1 MEQSRCRRRCHRRRR
16 RRRRRRH
23 CHYHRHPRRRRR
35 RRRPLPSPPHR
46 HPPPFS
52 PPPLSPYSSPSLLSS
67 PPLPL
72 PPPSPPP
79 PPLPPSHYYRRL
91 PADRKSAYTR
101 NNKMDVELVTRASLT
116 SLQNVDDGRVVSP
129 NSLDEWTWSSLRKQ
143 FKYKNLEKLY
153 TSYQR
158 RLQYGYLSLFVL
170 VEIILGFVYCF
181 VLIMMVNIE
190 ECFPDVIVHSII
202 GALLCPTIALS
213 FRSKIIAKNT
223 YLPVLLSCLV
233 VTLLV
238 IGDLMVP
245 LYYTLAYTE
254 DIAPIRPTYATH
266 TLLACYVFLPLTEN
280 LHAFVLGIT
289 ATMCYLATL
298 FLITYRNTPDYIS
311 KITTDAI
318 YYVCVNGLGLY
329 FRFMNEVVIRRSFL
343 DRRKCVETTLKL
355 NYEKDQEEQLT
366 RSILPQHI
374 AARIKKDFRDIFKF
388 MEEHKKAPPKGRPRN
403 DLCVE
408 THNNVSILYA
418 DVVNF
423 SGLTLSLPVRKLVE
437 TLNDLFGSFD
447 EASERHNV
455 LRIKFL
461 GDCYYCV
468 SGVPTPN
475 SQHAKNC
482 VDLGL
487 DMIRIIKEVRTR
499 VRRESGVDVNMRI
512 GVHSGNIIS
521 GILGANKW
529 QYDVWSRDVV
539 IANKM
544 EQTGKPGKVHV
555 TQQTLDLINATE
567 YDCVPVEVLNDEVL
581 NKYGIRSYLITP
593 VPPDTLLMQNSEN
606 TLTVITP
613 DTSAPGYKHYV
624 KFLTSARPSVSSSA
638 RRRLT
643 SPTSDHAD
651 VFAGSYRRRTH
662 FMDSCLRDYHLMLK
676 AADAEMEN
684 AIKQMPLSKWQQW
697 TRWEHINPIFLTY
710 KQWNWEIPFLREP
723 DPLFKFFVACAV
735 FVLFFMGLISLVTAI
750 TLSEWHTGTAI
761 GYTISMLFLLTL
773 MPLTWMHFA
782 WNRYKDPH
790 DEGNVPNPRNKLI
803 YFLYQTS
810 VKIVWSALLRI
821 ILYLVMTIML
831 ATCAMFDMIFECQNV
846 DKLASD
852 NVTSSIAQVGA
863 AKLECISTPW
873 VRLFTN
879 DRNLLFGDSYEFPLP
894 KSALLSKV
902 TDRYCNGNILYMERL
917 DISQQYIPGET
928 WNPYLEPRVA
938 HILSVVFLTFSL
950 HLIDRQAEYLSR
962 LDYQWK
968 RQLTLEQDEAF
979 HTRNA
984 NKLLLRNILPEHVA
998 EFYLNMDRT
1007 EGNEPYH
1014 RAHHNVAVMFASLT
1028 DLSIDESNI
1037 LIDLNDIICKFDK
1050 LLFEPYYVCRI
1061 EKIKIAGTTYMAA
1074 CGLESNRRDSM
1085 HSLESDESSS
1095 DNVVKVMAEFAAQ
1108 MMVVLDRINSESVSS
1123 KPYRLRIGISHGEVS
1138 AGVVGAHKPLYD
1150 IWGDAVNMASRM
1162 DTTGLP
1168 GKIQVT
1174 AETANV
1180 LEQQGVKCHLRGETW
1195 VKPKGYVTTYFVGI
1209 DERKQLQR
1217 TDSIEE
1223 TSL

>member
-1 MEQSRCRRRCHRRRR
+1 MEQLRRRRRCHRRRR
-16 RRRRRRH
+16 RRRRRHRRH
-23 CHYHRHPRRRRR
+23 CHHRRRRR
-35 RRRPLPSPPHR
+35 RCYPS
-46 HPPPFS
+46 PFS
-52 PPPLSPYSSPSLLSS
+52 PPPPSFYPSPSLLFSPPS
-67 PPLPL
+67 PPLS
-72 PPPSPPP
+72 PPSPSPPP
-79 PPLPPSHYYRRL
+79 PPPPPSHYYRRL

-143 FKYKNLEKLY
+143 FKYKSLEKLY

-170 VEIILGFVYCF
+170 VEIILGFVYCV
-181 VLIMMVNIE
+181 VLITMVNIE

-213 FRSKIIAKNT
+213 FRSKIIARNT

-245 LYYTLAYTE
+245 LYYTLVYTE

-289 ATMCYLATL
+289 ATMCYLVTL
-298 FLITYRNTPDYIS
+298 LLITYRNTPDYIS

-388 MEEHKKAPPKGRPRN
+388 MEEHKKPPPKGRPRN

-487 DMIRIIKEVRTR
+487 DMIKIIKEVRTR

-567 YDCVPVEVLNDEVL
+567 YDCVPVETLNDEVL

-593 VPPDTLLMQNSEN
+593 APPDTLLMQNSEN

-613 DTSAPGYKHYV
+613 DTSAPSCKHYV
-624 KFLTSARPSVSSSA
+624 KFLNTARPSVSSSA

-643 SPTSDHAD
+643 SPSSDHAD

-676 AADAEMEN
+676 AADAEMED
-684 AIKQMPLSKWQQW
+684 AIKQMPLSKWEQW

-723 DPLFKFFVACAV
+723 DPLFKFFVACTV
-735 FVLFFMGLISLVTAI
+735 FVLFFMGLISLVPAI
-750 TLSEWHTGTAI
+750 TLSEWHTGTAV

-810 VKIVWSALLRI
+810 VKVVWSALLRT
-821 ILYLVMTIML
+821 ILYLVITIML

-846 DKLASD
+846 DQLSSD

-873 VRLFTN
+873 QMTETCSLAILTSFLFLRVHYLLKLLIGIVMVAFYAWN
-879 DRNLLFGDSYEFPLP
+879 VWIYRN
-894 KSALLSKV
+894 
-902 TDRYCNGNILYMERL
+902 NIFQ
-917 DISQQYIPGET
+917 SGET

-938 HILSVVFLTFSL
+938 HILSVVFLTLSL

-998 EFYLNMDRT
+998 DFYLNMDRT

-1074 CGLESNRRDSM
+1074 CGLEANRRDSM
-1085 HSLESDESSS
+1085 HSLESDENSSN
-1095 DNVVKVMAEFAAQ
+1095 NVVKVMAEFAAQ
-1108 MMVVLDRINSESVSS
+1108 MMVVLDRINAESVSS
-1123 KPYRLRIGISHGEVS
+1123 KPYKLRIGISHGEVS

-1195 VKPKGYVTTYFVGI
+1195 VKPKGYVTTYFIGI
-1209 DERKQLQR
+1209 DERRQLQR

>member
-1 MEQSRCRRRCHRRRR
+1 
-16 RRRRRRH
+16 
-23 CHYHRHPRRRRR
+23 
-35 RRRPLPSPPHR
+35 
-46 HPPPFS
+46 
-52 PPPLSPYSSPSLLSS
+52 
-67 PPLPL
+67 
-72 PPPSPPP
+72 
-79 PPLPPSHYYRRL
+79 
-91 PADRKSAYTR
+91 
-101 NNKMDVELVTRASLT
+101 MDVELVTRASLT

-143 FKYKNLEKLY
+143 FKYKSLEKLY
-153 TSYQR
+153 TIYQR

-170 VEIILGFVYCF
+170 VEIILGFIYCF
-181 VLIMMVNIE
+181 VLITMVNIE
-190 ECFPDVIVHSII
+190 KCIPDVIVHSII

-213 FRSKIIAKNT
+213 FRSKIIARNT
-223 YLPVLLSCLV
+223 YLPVMLSCLV
-233 VTLLV
+233 ITLLV

-245 LYYTLAYTE
+245 LYYTLLYTE
-254 DIAPIRPTYATH
+254 DIPPIRPTYATH

-289 ATMCYLATL
+289 ATMCYLVTL
-298 FLITYRNTPDYIS
+298 LLITYRNTPDYIS
-311 KITTDAI
+311 KITIDAI
-318 YYVCVNGLGLY
+318 YYICVNGLGLY

-374 AARIKKDFRDIFKF
+374 AAKIKKEFRDIFKF
-388 MEEHKKAPPKGRPRN
+388 MEEHKKPPPKGRPRKQVSKYYYIQIF

-487 DMIRIIKEVRTR
+487 DMIKIIKEVRTR

-555 TQQTLDLINATE
+555 TQQTLDLIDATD
-567 YDCVPVEVLNDEVL
+567 YDCVPVETLNDEVL

-593 VPPDTLLMQNSEN
+593 VAPEPSLMQNSEN

-613 DTSAPGYKHYV
+613 DTSASSCKHYV
-624 KFLTSARPSVSSSA
+624 KFLTPARPSVSSSA

-643 SPTSDHAD
+643 SPSSDHAD

-676 AADAEMEN
+676 AADAEMED
-684 AIKQMPLSKWQQW
+684 AIKQMPLSKWDKRVSRQW
-697 TRWEHINPIFLTY
+697 TRWEHINPIFLNY

-723 DPLFKFFVACAV
+723 DPLFKFFIACAV
-735 FVLFFMGLISLVTAI
+735 FVLFFMGLISLVPAI

-761 GYTISMLFLLTL
+761 GYTIAMLFLLIL
-773 MPLTWMHFA
+773 IPLTWMHFA

-803 YFLYQTS
+803 SFLYQTS
-810 VKIVWSALLRI
+810 VKVVWSALLRI
-821 ILYLVMTIML
+821 ILYLVITIML
-831 ATCAMFDMIFECQNV
+831 AACAMFDMIFECQNV
-846 DKLASD
+846 DLLSSD

-873 VRLFTN
+873 VRLFTLYIYIFSLLQQMTETCSLAILTSFLFLRVHYVLKLLIGIIVVTFYAWN
-879 DRNLLFGDSYEFPLP
+879 VWVYRN
-894 KSALLSKV
+894 
-902 TDRYCNGNILYMERL
+902 NIFQ
-917 DISQQYIPGET
+917 SGET

-938 HILSVVFLTFSL
+938 HILSVVFLTLSL

-998 EFYLNMDRT
+998 DFYLNMDRT

-1014 RAHHNVAVMFASLT
+1014 RAHRNVAVMFASLT

-1050 LLFEPYYVCRI
+1050 LLFEPYYVGRI

-1074 CGLESNRRDSM
+1074 CGLEASRRDSM
-1085 HSLESDESSS
+1085 HSLESEENSSN
-1095 DNVVKVMAEFAAQ
+1095 NVVKVMAEFAAQ
-1108 MMVVLDRINSESVSS
+1108 MMVVLDRINAESNS

-1138 AGVVGAHKPLYD
+1138 AGVVGAQKPLYD

-1195 VKPKGYVTTYFVGI
+1195 VKPKGYVTTYFVSI
-1209 DERKQLQR
+1209 DERRQLQR

>member
-1 MEQSRCRRRCHRRRR
+1 
-16 RRRRRRH
+16 
-23 CHYHRHPRRRRR
+23 
-35 RRRPLPSPPHR
+35 
-46 HPPPFS
+46 
-52 PPPLSPYSSPSLLSS
+52 
-67 PPLPL
+67 
-72 PPPSPPP
+72 
-79 PPLPPSHYYRRL
+79 
-91 PADRKSAYTR
+91 
-101 NNKMDVELVTRASLT
+101 MDVELVTRASLT

-143 FKYKNLEKLY
+143 FKYKSLEKLY
-153 TSYQR
+153 TIYQR

-170 VEIILGFVYCF
+170 VEIILGFIYCF
-181 VLIMMVNIE
+181 VLITMVNIE
-190 ECFPDVIVHSII
+190 ECIPDVIVHSII

-213 FRSKIIAKNT
+213 FRSKIIARNT
-223 YLPVLLSCLV
+223 YLPVMLSCLV
-233 VTLLV
+233 ITLLV

-245 LYYTLAYTE
+245 LYYTLLYTE
-254 DIAPIRPTYATH
+254 DIPPIRPTYATH

-289 ATMCYLATL
+289 ATMCYLVTL
-298 FLITYRNTPDYIS
+298 LLITYRNTPDYIS
-311 KITTDAI
+311 KITIDAI
-318 YYVCVNGLGLY
+318 YYICVNGLGLY

-374 AARIKKDFRDIFKF
+374 AARIKKEFRDIFKF
-388 MEEHKKAPPKGRPRN
+388 MEEHKKPPPKGRPRN

-487 DMIRIIKEVRTR
+487 DMIKIIKEVRTR

-521 GILGANKW
+521 GILGSNKW

-555 TQQTLDLINATE
+555 TQQTLDLIDATD
-567 YDCVPVEVLNDEVL
+567 YDCVPVETLNDEVL

-593 VPPDTLLMQNSEN
+593 VAPEPSLMQNSEN
-606 TLTVITP
+606 TLTVIAP
-613 DTSAPGYKHYV
+613 DTSASSCKHYV
-624 KFLTSARPSVSSSA
+624 KFLTPGRPSVSSSA

-643 SPTSDHAD
+643 SPSNDHAAD

-676 AADAEMEN
+676 AADAEMED
-684 AIKQMPLSKWQQW
+684 AIKQMPLSKWEQW
-697 TRWEHINPIFLTY
+697 TRWEHINPIFLNY

-723 DPLFKFFVACAV
+723 DPLFKFFIACAV
-735 FVLFFMGLISLVTAI
+735 FVLFFMGLISLVPAI

-761 GYTISMLFLLTL
+761 GYTIAMLFLLIL
-773 MPLTWMHFA
+773 IPLTWMHFA

-803 YFLYQTS
+803 SFLYQTS
-810 VKIVWSALLRI
+810 VKVVWSALLRI
-821 ILYLVMTIML
+821 ILYLVITIML
-831 ATCAMFDMIFECQNV
+831 AACAMFDMIFECQNV
-846 DKLASD
+846 DLLSSD

-873 VRLFTN
+873 QMTETCSLAILTSFLFLRVHYVLKLLIGIIVVTFYAWN
-879 DRNLLFGDSYEFPLP
+879 VWVYRN
-894 KSALLSKV
+894 
-902 TDRYCNGNILYMERL
+902 NIF
-917 DISQQYIPGET
+917 QTGET

-938 HILSVVFLTFSL
+938 HILSVVFLTLSL

-1014 RAHHNVAVMFASLT
+1014 RAHRNVAVMFASLT

-1050 LLFEPYYVCRI
+1050 LLFEPYYVGRI

-1074 CGLESNRRDSM
+1074 CGLEASRRDSM
-1085 HSLESDESSS
+1085 HSLESEENSSN
-1095 DNVVKVMAEFAAQ
+1095 NVVKVMAEFAAQ
-1108 MMVVLDRINSESVSS
+1108 MMVVLDRINAESNS

-1138 AGVVGAHKPLYD
+1138 AGVVGAQKPLYD

-1209 DERKQLQR
+1209 DERRQLQR

>member
-1 MEQSRCRRRCHRRRR
+1 
-16 RRRRRRH
+16 
-23 CHYHRHPRRRRR
+23 
-35 RRRPLPSPPHR
+35 
-46 HPPPFS
+46 
-52 PPPLSPYSSPSLLSS
+52 
-67 PPLPL
+67 
-72 PPPSPPP
+72 
-79 PPLPPSHYYRRL
+79 
-91 PADRKSAYTR
+91 
-101 NNKMDVELVTRASLT
+101 
-116 SLQNVDDGRVVSP
+116 
-129 NSLDEWTWSSLRKQ
+129 
-143 FKYKNLEKLY
+143 
-153 TSYQR
+153 
-158 RLQYGYLSLFVL
+158 
-170 VEIILGFVYCF
+170 
-181 VLIMMVNIE
+181 
-190 ECFPDVIVHSII
+190 
-202 GALLCPTIALS
+202 
-213 FRSKIIAKNT
+213 
-223 YLPVLLSCLV
+223 
-233 VTLLV
+233 
-238 IGDLMVP
+238 
-245 LYYTLAYTE
+245 
-254 DIAPIRPTYATH
+254 
-266 TLLACYVFLPLTEN
+266 
-280 LHAFVLGIT
+280 
-289 ATMCYLATL
+289 
-298 FLITYRNTPDYIS
+298 
-311 KITTDAI
+311 
-318 YYVCVNGLGLY
+318 
-329 FRFMNEVVIRRSFL
+329 MNEVVIRRSFL

-374 AARIKKDFRDIFKF
+374 AAKIKKEFRDIFKF
-388 MEEHKKAPPKGRPRN
+388 MEEHKKPPPKGRPRN

-487 DMIRIIKEVRTR
+487 DMIKIIKEVRTR

-555 TQQTLDLINATE
+555 TQQTLDLIDATD
-567 YDCVPVEVLNDEVL
+567 YDCVPVETLNDEVL

-593 VPPDTLLMQNSEN
+593 VAPEPSLMQNSEN

-613 DTSAPGYKHYV
+613 DTSASSCKHYV
-624 KFLTSARPSVSSSA
+624 KFLTPARPSVSSSA

-643 SPTSDHAD
+643 SPSSDHAD

-676 AADAEMEN
+676 AADAEMED
-684 AIKQMPLSKWQQW
+684 AIKQMPLSKWDKRVSRQW
-697 TRWEHINPIFLTY
+697 TRWEHINPIFLNY

-723 DPLFKFFVACAV
+723 DPLFKFFIACAV
-735 FVLFFMGLISLVTAI
+735 FVLFFMGLISLVPAI

-761 GYTISMLFLLTL
+761 GYTIAMLFLLIL
-773 MPLTWMHFA
+773 IPLTWMHFA

-803 YFLYQTS
+803 SFLYQTS
-810 VKIVWSALLRI
+810 VKVVWSALLRI
-821 ILYLVMTIML
+821 ILYLVITIML
-831 ATCAMFDMIFECQNV
+831 AACAMFDMIFECQNV
-846 DKLASD
+846 DLLSSD

-873 VRLFTN
+873 QMTETCSLAILTSFLFLRVHYVLKLLIGIIVVTFYAWN
-879 DRNLLFGDSYEFPLP
+879 VWVYRN
-894 KSALLSKV
+894 
-902 TDRYCNGNILYMERL
+902 NIFQ
-917 DISQQYIPGET
+917 SGET

-938 HILSVVFLTFSL
+938 HILSVVFLTLSL

-998 EFYLNMDRT
+998 DFYLNMDRT

-1014 RAHHNVAVMFASLT
+1014 RAHRNVAVMFASLT

-1050 LLFEPYYVCRI
+1050 LLFEPYYVGRI

-1074 CGLESNRRDSM
+1074 CGLEASRRDSM
-1085 HSLESDESSS
+1085 HSLESEENSSN
-1095 DNVVKVMAEFAAQ
+1095 NVVKVMAEFAAQ
-1108 MMVVLDRINSESVSS
+1108 MMVVLDRINAESNS

-1138 AGVVGAHKPLYD
+1138 AGVVGAQKPLYD

-1195 VKPKGYVTTYFVGI
+1195 VKPKGYVTTYFVSI
-1209 DERKQLQR
+1209 DERRQLQR